1 MRVLCI
7 LQLVHKKLKLI
18 VSQIIEHALHSSP
31 LGGVPHVAFPYIIML
46 FNYLFVIDVLQ
57 VHLSCF

>member
-7 LQLVHKKLKLI
+7 LQFAHKKLKLI
-18 VSQIIEHALHSSP
+18 ISQIIEHALHSSP
-31 LGGVPHVAFPYIIML
+31 LSEVPQVAFPHIVVL

-57 VHLSCF
+57 VHLSRF